1 MPASVP
7 SFGVITINN
16 AVPIGCTSPLAVAG
30 YVNVRHQRSAAED
43 YESPDTLRR
52 ASSAIV
58 VALGDI

>member
-30 YVNVRHQRSAAED
+30 YVNVRQQRSAAED
-43 YESPDTLRR
+43 YGSPDTLRR
-52 ASSAIV
+52 ASSAI
-58 VALGDI
+58 